1 LTAPFEPKD
10 RAALKGASIN
20 GLAIT
25 FAAQFARFGMQFVY
39 QVIIAR
45 LLTPREFGLVAMA
58 SPILAFVALF
68 ADFGLTQTTVQ
79 RRSINQAELS
89 FLFWSNCALS
99 CALAIVTAAFAPLV
113 GWFFAEPDVSS
124 ITMALGALFL
134 LSGLS
139 AQHTA
144 LLNRRLAFGKLAVVS
159 LVSFGVGAGVGVV
172 AAIAGLSFWAIV
184 IGQAATSLV
193 SLPLAW
199 AFTRWIP
206 SRPRWVADA
215 GKLLGFGG
223 NITTFN
229 FLNYF
234 ARNLDNVLIG
244 RFAGGAALGLYDR
257 AYKLLLLPLTQIN
270 GPFTS
275 VAMPLLARTRD
286 EPAVYRRAYLQM
298 LEVILLLTY
307 PGVIFAVCTSHQLIV
322 TVLGTRWAGV
332 APIFA
337 VLGIGALFAPIGS
350 STGWLFITQERTRE
364 MRNWGMLSSLLF
376 VASFVIGLPWG
387 PLGVAISYITAGA
400 FQGPV
405 VWWLTTRTGPVSF
418 PQLLT
423 AIYPCVVGAAVTAL
437 AELGLGRILPPGL
450 PTLVLLL
457 FIAYSTFIGVLAFMP
472 RGRAILKGV
481 AMQGRQLVA
490 RVSEQ
495 GSGRQDAKLPHP

>member
-1 LTAPFEPKD
+1 LTASFEPKD

-25 FAAQFARFGMQFVY
+25 FAAQFTRFGLQFIY
-39 QVIIAR
+39 QVTLAR

-79 RRSINQAELS
+79 RRSINQAELT

-99 CALAIVTAAFAPLV
+99 CALAIVTAAFASLV
-113 GWFFAEPDVSS
+113 GWFFAEPNVTS

-134 LSGLS
+134 LTGLS

-144 LLNRRLAFGKLAVVS
+144 LLNRRLAFGKLAIVS
-159 LVSFGVGAGVGVV
+159 LASFGIGAGVGIV
-172 AAIAGLSFWAIV
+172 AAMEGLSFWAIV

-193 SLPLAW
+193 SVPLAW
-199 AFTRWIP
+199 TFTRWIP
-206 SRPRWVADA
+206 GRPRWVKDA

-244 RFAGGAALGLYDR
+244 HFAGGAALGLYDR

-307 PGVIFAVCTSHQLIV
+307 PGVIFAVCTSQSLIV
-322 TVLGTRWAGV
+322 TVLGQRWAGV

-337 VLGIGALFAPIGS
+337 VLGLGALFAPIGS

-376 VASFVIGLPWG
+376 VASFVVGLPWG

-400 FQGPV
+400 FQAPV
-405 VWWLTTRTGPVSF
+405 IWWVTTRTGPVSF
-418 PQLLT
+418 RQLLT
-423 AIYPCVVGAAVTAL
+423 AIYPSAMGAGVTAL
-437 AELGLGRILPPGL
+437 VELVLQRCLPPGL
-450 PTLVLLL
+450 PTLTLL
-457 FIAYSTFIGVLAFMP
+457 FLIAYSTFVGVLASMS
-472 RGRAILKGV
+472 RGRAILKDV
-481 AMQGRQLVA
+481 VMQGRRLVA
-490 RVSEQ
+490 RAGER
-495 GSGRQDAKLPHP
+495 GLGKQDAELTRP